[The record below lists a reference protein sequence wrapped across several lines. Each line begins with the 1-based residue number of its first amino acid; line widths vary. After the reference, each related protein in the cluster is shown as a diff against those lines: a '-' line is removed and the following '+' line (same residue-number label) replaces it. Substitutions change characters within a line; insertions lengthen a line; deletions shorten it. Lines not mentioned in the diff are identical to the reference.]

1 MYLMPK
7 QRRST
12 VLNIA
17 HRGARS
23 LAPENTLAAARKALD
38 CGADMWELDVGMT
51 ADGVLILIH
60 DDTLRRTSNVSE
72 IFPERAP
79 WPVHHFT
86 LAEIRRLDFGSWF
99 SDQDPFGQI
108 AAGQVLPADLDSY
121 IGEIAPTLEE
131 ALAFT
136 RDNNWQVNVEIK
148 DLSRRPGDAVVV
160 EKVVALVE
168 EMEMTDRVLI
178 SSFNFSYLKR
188 VKAANPN
195 LAMAALVGQVFSEPL
210 KLLHRLEAQAYH
222 PHVTAITV
230 EAIADLRAEGFGVS
244 VWTVNDEETMCSLI
258 EAKASGI
265 ITDFPQMLRSLL
277 G

>member
-1 MYLMPK
+1 MLK
-7 QRRST
+7 KSRSK

-60 DDTLRRTSNVSE
+60 DDTLTRTSNASE

-79 WPVHHFT
+79 WDAYQFT

-99 SDQDPFGQI
+99 NDEDPFGQI
-108 AAGQVLPADLDSY
+108 AAGQVLPADLDSF

-136 RDNNWQVNVEIK
+136 RDHDWRVNVEIK
-148 DLSRRPGDAVVV
+148 DLSRRPGDADVV

-168 EMEMTDRVLI
+168 EMSMTDRVLI
-178 SSFNFSYLKR
+178 SSFNFSYLER

-195 LAMAALVGQVFSEPL
+195 LATAALVRQAPSEPL

-222 PHVTAITV
+222 PHVTAITT
-230 EAIADLRAEGFGVS
+230 EAIVDFRTEGFEVS
-244 VWTVNDEETMCSLI
+244 VWTVNDEETMRSLI

-277 G
+277 RK